1 MLHSFLISVATLID
15 PNIHSVIKH
24 ADIANNGD
32 DCATSDSFKQFS
44 FDNLTAGGLL
54 SGGETLESFIPC
66 DYTDKLQVALGYATV
81 INSEVSSFSELVV
94 VPSSLEDRIIRVFGN
109 GTMVDGKFLLD
120 TFGNLSAQRLMSF
133 INRYFSRESSG
144 GRRLQQTK
152 AGISGGRSEAVKR
165 GGLIQALQNKSLKQP
180 PFYNIRRLAGS
191 EDGSGAIVFQ
201 VNDFLSFDFDFNFGS
216 AKKELLF
223 GAHFCFDSGDTATNA
238 IQDLL
243 GSFLNDT
250 VGDNAQGDLGGFS
263 FAGAA
268 ETLANSL
275 VDSIVIGA
283 SADISVLFGL
293 DLTNLF
299 NSTLDLG
306 TRIPSPYVSINRFE
320 LSGFLGVNEWSYR
333 DRLPEP
339 LEAFDFGVTEAKA
352 LVKISAE
359 VPSGP
364 VQISSPSDFFAL
376 IDPNAANPAI
386 SLKASLDVSL
396 PTFVN
401 VGGFGFGARIRYCDT
416 DVLDDDRSNIT
427 IETDILIERKFI

>member
-1 MLHSFLISVATLID
+1 MLHSFSISVATLID
-15 PNIHSVIKH
+15 PNIRSVIKH
-24 ADIANNGD
+24 ADIAINGD

-54 SGGETLESFIPC
+54 PGGETLESFIPC

-94 VPSSLEDRIIRVFGN
+94 VPSSLEDRIIRVFGS
-109 GTMVDGKFLLD
+109 GTVVNGKFLLD

-191 EDGSGAIVFQ
+191 EEGSGAIVFQ
-201 VNDFLSFDFDFNFGS
+201 VNDFLSLDFDFNFGS

-223 GAHFCFDSGDTATNA
+223 GAHFYFDSGDTATNA

-275 VDSIVIGA
+275 VNSIVIGA

-299 NSTLDLG
+299 DSQG
-306 TRIPSPYVSINRFE
+306 IPSPYVSINRFE

-352 LVKISAE
+352 LVNISAD

-364 VQISSPSDFFAL
+364 VKISSPSDFFAL

-401 VGGFGFGARIRYCDT
+401 VGGFGFGARIRYYDV

-427 IETDILIERKFI
+427 IETDILIERKSI